1 MIRAFFALA
10 IFVVVY
16 FLYGFYLSSYN
27 VNVLP
32 PQIQR
37 QHPFPF
43 FDYKG
48 VTNVYSNL
56 SLGSGNYK
64 EIVED
69 AKSANLD
76 FIFITDLNIF
86 DTMPL
91 PEGYHGTLLVLFA
104 GKYSYLD
111 SRLLFYGLNNK
122 LAGDSL
128 GSVQVDLTDKLSQAA
143 SLNESSSFV
152 LTHPFLKGF
161 SWTGEF
167 PVGLDG
173 IELINFKRI
182 QQKHFEENKPDSFF
196 SLAMYPFNPELGFI
210 RLLDDP
216 NDETTLLDELQKTR
230 PLTAHLGLEAT
241 AKAIPFTG
249 STIHFPSYETLFGL
263 GSMHLLLRSELTG
276 KIQSDKIKILKS
288 IKSGEFYVSLDVMGN
303 PKGFNAVIKDK
314 DESYLMGSQIKF
326 KKGLSLNYQIP
337 QPNTPFEIVIFKDG
351 QSIYASQ
358 ENTQSSYAIS
368 EKGVYRLMVKLK
380 LNLPL
385 PMKPR
390 WVPWI
395 YTNSFYVE

>member
-1 MIRAFFALA
+1 M
-10 IFVVVY
+10 VY
-16 FLYGFYLSSYN
+16 FLYGFYLSSYT

-37 QHPFPF
+37 QHPFPY

-56 SLGSGNYK
+56 SLGSGDYK

-86 DTMPL
+86 DTMTL

-111 SRLLFYGLNNK
+111 SRLLFYGLTNK

-128 GSVQVDLTDKLSQAA
+128 GNIQVDITDKLSQMA

-161 SWTGEF
+161 SWSGEY

-182 QQKHFEENKPDSFF
+182 QQRHFEDNKLDSFF

-210 RLLDDP
+210 RLFDDP
-216 NDETTLLDELQKTR
+216 NDEITLFDELQKKR
-230 PLTAHLGLEAT
+230 PINAHLGLEAT

-276 KIQSDKIKILKS
+276 KIQSDKGKILKA
-288 IKSGEFYVSLDVMGN
+288 IKAGEFYISLDVMGN
-303 PKGFNAVIKDK
+303 PKGFNAVIKEKEDT
-314 DESYLMGSQIKF
+314 YLMGSKIKF
-326 KKGLSLNYQIP
+326 RKGLSLSYQIP
-337 QPNTPFEIVIFKDG
+337 QPKTPFEIVIFKDG
-351 QSIYASQ
+351 QNIQAVKES
-358 ENTQSSYAIS
+358 TQGSFTIA
-368 EKGVYRLMVKLK
+368 EKGVYRILVKLK

-395 YTNSFYVE
+395 YTNSFYIE